1 MNYCEQSS
9 ITLDNNHIHYTQK
22 KVEKIKLKSTDILK
36 EATKNS
42 YSNKYL
48 EEQTRTRINKKNC
61 SNTNLKVKFD
71 IKDNA
76 HSNKKNIKVNKKG
89 KINSMDKNTKIELN
103 NNMIEGE
110 GYKKNNT
117 RNLSNHSFND
127 NYNKDNSNQKFS
139 KTTSQLSLYKNP
151 YINPINEATNRNK
164 ILSQEKKMNIINN
177 INDNIT
183 IPEIK
188 DLSNKEKACLIL
200 AYSKCL
206 RLTERVFFSS
216 SSPKLKEAIT
226 KKRIL
231 ETNKIYLKENLK
243 ELEKKIN
250 ICNKRL
256 ASKFNASKTAEI
268 TLNFITLTIETD
280 FKLNFLDSLEDE
292 TEKKYGFNY
301 VKLLYLVLGENYD
314 EIENKYLTKNLYNK
328 IAEKNYPN
336 IKDYLFHLYI
346 QNKDENK
353 SIENIDKINEI
364 IKVTPDVLNF
374 KVSTKYDKFILYTS
388 VLLNEIIKFGNER
401 FDTMKLIK
409 DCKNLID
416 IINMKLNLYKRKN
429 QSN

>member
-48 EEQTRTRINKKNC
+48 EEQTRTKINKKNC

-76 HSNKKNIKVNKKG
+76 HSNKKNIKVCKKG

-206 RLTERVFFSS
+206 RLMERVFFSS

-336 IKDYLFHLYI
+336 IYFI
-346 QNKDENK
+346 C
-353 SIENIDKINEI
+353 IFKI
-364 IKVTPDVLNF
+364 KM
-374 KVSTKYDKFILYTS
+374 
-388 VLLNEIIKFGNER
+388 R
-401 FDTMKLIK
+401 
-409 DCKNLID
+409 
-416 IINMKLNLYKRKN
+416 IN
-429 QSN
+429 Q

>member
-1 MNYCEQSS
+1 MKPQIEIKFY
-9 ITLDNNHIHYTQK
+9 LK
-22 KVEKIKLKSTDILK
+22 K
-36 EATKNS
+36 
-42 YSNKYL
+42 
-48 EEQTRTRINKKNC
+48 
-61 SNTNLKVKFD
+61 
-71 IKDNA
+71 
-76 HSNKKNIKVNKKG
+76 
-89 KINSMDKNTKIELN
+89 
-103 NNMIEGE
+103 
-110 GYKKNNT
+110 
-117 RNLSNHSFND
+117 
-127 NYNKDNSNQKFS
+127 
-139 KTTSQLSLYKNP
+139 
-151 YINPINEATNRNK
+151 
-164 ILSQEKKMNIINN
+164 KKMNIINN